1 MTPTLAIVG
10 PTASGKSEVALEL
23 ARQQGGELVSCD
35 SVQVYRGFVVGCA
48 KATAE
53 ERAVVP
59 HHLLDVVDWHEPF
72 DAQRYVELATD
83 ALSDIRARE
92 RLPILC
98 GGTGLYLRTLRFG
111 LIDAPAPS
119 PELRERLYGEERAS
133 PGCLYAR
140 LQALDF
146 ESAKNIEPHNTVYV
160 VRALEIFETT
170 GKPASVLRAEHAF
183 REERHPMQVVLLQ
196 WEPTVLRQR
205 IRARTQ
211 AMLRGGLLDEVAGL
225 LAAGVDPNARPMRA
239 VGYKEACEVVQGQA
253 PSAGLDERIAV
264 ATWAYAR
271 RQRTWFR
278 KERDVRVLELSSV
291 AAAVATLAER
301 PR

>member
-10 PTASGKSEVALEL
+10 PTASGKSEVALAL

-35 SVQVYRGFVVGCA
+35 SVQVYRGFEVGCA
-48 KATAE
+48 KATAA
-53 ERAVVP
+53 ERASVP

-72 DAQRYVELATD
+72 DAQRYVELAT
-83 ALSDIRARE
+83 AAIGGIRARQ
-92 RLPILC
+92 RQPILC

-119 PELRERLYGEERAS
+119 PELRERLYAEERAS
-133 PGCLYAR
+133 PGRLYAR
-140 LQALDF
+140 LQSLDF
-146 ESAKNIEPHNTVYV
+146 ESAKNIEPHNIVYV
-160 VRALEIFETT
+160 VRALEILETT

-183 REERHPMQVVLLQ
+183 REEQHPMRVVLLQ
-196 WEPTVLRQR
+196 WEPSVLRQR

-225 LAAGVDPNARPMRA
+225 LASGVAPSARPMRA
-239 VGYKEACEVVQGQA
+239 VGYKEACEVVQGYA

-271 RQRTWFR
+271 RQRTWFK
-278 KERDVRVLELSSV
+278 KERDVRVLEISSV
-291 AAAVATLAER
+291 AEAVATLAER